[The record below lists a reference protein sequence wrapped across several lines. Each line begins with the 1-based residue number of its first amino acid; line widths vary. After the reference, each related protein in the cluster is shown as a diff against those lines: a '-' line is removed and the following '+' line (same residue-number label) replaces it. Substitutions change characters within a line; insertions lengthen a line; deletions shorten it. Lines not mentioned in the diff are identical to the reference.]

1 MVQSN
6 FINFPG
12 IVNPIHGIGTQTV
25 GARPDKF
32 IAYCQLQN
40 GSPDTSG
47 LSTLQFSFAGSTITW
62 FNVLCDKGVK
72 QITTH
77 GHMQIYEL
85 LDRRWSW
92 KRAFYTRAY
101 NVRQSDGTIDTV
113 TQATIPQIVTDLFG
127 QIGDTVDVSDITSTE
142 FPEIVYDH
150 DNVVDAIEELLGS
163 RGYVIS
169 PSMTTPVTKIWRK
182 GNGLTIPNNGDLVSV
197 NMSTNPP
204 EIPEFLS
211 CFCGKTYVQSKL
223 KCDAIGQDLDG
234 SIKSVDDLSYKPAG
248 GWDGTDIDSMGMIT
262 DPVAQQLALKTV
274 GRWYQVSTQ
283 ADGTYDLNFG
293 GIDYCP
299 GEIVVTSAWQ
309 YLPIQPVLL
318 ASNTDVFGKEKYD
331 EPSVEGTFY
340 QSVAQANPPLQQN
353 TPDFTKVD
361 QRKYR
366 IDPERGIVQFNDV
379 TLKMNLAT
387 NKLTFADVY
396 LNCAYSVHDL
406 NTFVKDRYFNTTNL
420 GGIGLDLFKKEELN
434 RQIIVA
440 YTDGTPTVSGITD
453 NTAVIDDELQQ
464 YLMAAAFQYQTQD
477 GLVAIYRGLYA
488 FATDGVNLQV
498 RWDIAAKTDVPFA
511 TYITQFYEGLPL
523 LPTRGERNLIR
534 QANMADDATSQRVSR
549 YKAVM
554 QNNYLRGVP

>member
-1 MVQSN
+1 M
-6 FINFPG
+6 
-12 IVNPIHGIGTQTV
+12 VNPIHGIGTQTV

-92 KRAFYTRAY
+92 KRAYYTRAY

-127 QIGDTVDVSDITSTE
+127 QIGDTADVSDITSTE

-204 EIPEFLS
+204 EIPQFLT
-211 CFCGKTYVQSKL
+211 CMCGKTLVQSKL
-223 KCDAIGQDLDG
+223 KCDAVGEDTDG
-234 SIKSVDDLSYKPAG
+234 SIKRVNDLSYMPSG
-248 GWDGTDIDSMGMIT
+248 GWEGTDLDSMGMIA
-262 DPVAQQLALKTV
+262 DPVSQQLALKTV
-274 GRWYQVSTQ
+274 GKWYQVVSQ
-283 ADGTYDLNFG
+283 ADGTYNLNFG
-293 GIDYCP
+293 GINYCP
-299 GEIVVTSAWQ
+299 GQIVVTSAWQ

-318 ASNTDVFGKEKYD
+318 SSHNDIFGKKRFD
-331 EPSVEGTFY
+331 EPFVEGTFY
-340 QSVAQANPPLQQN
+340 QSVANAQPPLQAN
-353 TPDFTKVD
+353 TPAFTVQD
-361 QRKYR
+361 ELGFS
-366 IDPERGIVQFNDV
+366 IDPELGIVKFDDV
-379 TLKMNLAT
+379 ALKMNLAT
-387 NKLTFADVY
+387 NKKTYADVY
-396 LNCAYSVHDL
+396 LTAAYAIHDN
-406 NTFVKDRYFNTTNL
+406 NTFVKDRYFNSNTL

-434 RQIIVA
+434 RQIIA
-440 YTDGTPTVSGITD
+440 GYTSGTSTVNSLTD
-453 NTAVIDDELQQ
+453 NTTALNTELQQ
-464 YLMAAAFQYQTQD
+464 YLLAAAYKYQTQD
-477 GLVAIYRGLYA
+477 GLVAIYRGIYD
-488 FATDGVNLQV
+488 FATDGINLQI
-498 RWDIAAKTDVPFA
+498 RWDIAAGTDVPFA

-523 LPTRGERNLIR
+523 LPTAGERTVIR
-534 QANMADDATSQRVSR
+534 QASMADDATVSR
-549 YKAVM
+549 MRRYKSD
-554 QNNYLRGVP
+554 NKDNYLRGLR